1 MLQVLDGIATQC
13 VAKQDKGVTGCAWSV
28 FLAPGQIVKAA
39 RKLYEADYSLEDICA
54 MDFAEGFLVLYH
66 FNGWDLNERIAL
78 KVLVSRDNP
87 VVPSI
92 VSIFQG
98 AEWHE
103 RETRDFHGVVFEGNP
118 NLVPLL
124 MPVEDVDF
132 HPLVKS
138 DKDRKS
144 IKDVLSLGEVVSC
157 SAEVEALFAAEEEA
171 GEASDA

>member
-1 MLQVLDGIATQC
+1 MVQALEGIATQC
-13 VAKQDKGVTGCAWSV
+13 VAKQDKGATGHAWSV

-39 RKLYEADYSLEDICA
+39 RKLYEAEYSLEDVFA
-54 MDFAEGFLVLYH
+54 LDFEEGFLVQYH
-66 FNGWDLNERIAL
+66 FNRWNIDERIVL
-78 KVLVSRDNP
+78 RVLVSRDKP

-92 VSIFQG
+92 ASIFHG

-124 MPVEDVDF
+124 MAAEDVDV
-132 HPLVKS
+132 HPLVK
-138 DKDRKS
+138 DAKS
-144 IKDVLSLGEVVSC
+144 RLAIKAVLGLGEVVSC
-157 SAEVEALFAAEEEA
+157 SPELEALFAEAEA

>member
-1 MLQVLDGIATQC
+1 MLQVLEGVATQC
-13 VAKQDKGVTGCAWSV
+13 VAKQDKGATGHAWSV

-39 RKLYEADYSLEDICA
+39 RKLYEAEYSLEDVFA
-54 MDFAEGFLVLYH
+54 MDFDEGFLVLYH
-66 FNGWDLNERIAL
+66 FNRWNVEERIVL
-78 KVLVSRDNP
+78 RVLVSRDTP

-92 VSIFQG
+92 ASVFQG

-103 RETRDFHGVVFEGNP
+103 RETRDFHGITFEGNP

-124 MPVEDVDF
+124 MSAEDVDV
-132 HPLVKS
+132 HPLVKT
-138 DKDRKS
+138 DKVRKS
-144 IKDVLSLGEVVSC
+144 IKDILSLGEVVTC